1 MPVQWKWIDMAE
13 LIAVA
18 DGLGRR
24 FGESWGLKN
33 MSLALERGKLTVMV
47 GPNGSGKTTTV
58 RILSTLLKPSRGSAE
73 VLGMDILTDF
83 KKIRKR
89 IAYLP
94 QGYEVNRNLTPAESI
109 KWNLVARGAPI
120 AEAGLDAKE
129 WIEKMGLEN
138 CKDRSCWALSGGERR
153 RVAVS
158 IILSTNAD
166 LIFLDEPTT
175 GLDVEARYATWKI
188 VRDALKDGA
197 TVLLTTHDMKEA
209 ETLADTAIFVKEGQ
223 NLVSDNPQKLIDS
236 LPSRY
241 RITIKKEALG
251 DRCLKKSI
259 DIGDRLVVYAK
270 DQDEIKE
277 FLSEFLDLTGIASVN
292 KVGLEDV
299 YLHLIKGDEPY
310 D

>member
-1 MPVQWKWIDMAE
+1 MTE
-13 LIAVA
+13 LVAVA

-24 FGESWGLKN
+24 FGETWGLKD
-33 MSLALERGKLTVMV
+33 MSLTLEKGKLTVLV

-58 RILSTLLKPSRGSAE
+58 RILSTLLKPSKGSAE
-73 VLGMDILTDF
+73 VLGMDVLTDY

-94 QGYEVNRNLTPAESI
+94 QGYVVNRNLTPTESI
-109 KWNLVARGAPI
+109 KWNLVARGASI
-120 AEAGLDAKE
+120 AEADLDAQE
-129 WIEKMGLEN
+129 WIGKMGLEK
-138 CKDRSCWALSGGERR
+138 CKDRSCWALSGGEKR

-188 VRDALKDGA
+188 VRDSLKDGA
-197 TVLLTTHDMKEA
+197 TMLLTTHDMKEA
-209 ETLADTAIFVKEGQ
+209 ETLADSAIFVKDGR
-223 NLVSDNPQKLIDS
+223 NLLSDNPQKLIDS

-251 DRCLKKSI
+251 DRIVKESI
-259 DIGDRLVVYAK
+259 DVGDRLVVYAK
-270 DQDEIKE
+270 DQDEVRR
-277 FLSEFLDLTGIASVN
+277 FQADFHDLTDIASVN
-292 KVGLEDV
+292 RVGLEDV
-299 YLHLIKGDEPY
+299 YLRLMKRDESY
-310 D
+310 V